1 MSLTHSLLSA
11 ALSLYFCEEIWGFV
25 SFPSMNSMGEASQH
39 SPQLIISV
47 QAQSSPVTD
56 PKRLF
61 TTSSFIMFLKYDLL
75 EAR

>member
-1 MSLTHSLLSA
+1 MSLMHSLLSA
-11 ALSLYFCEEIWGFV
+11 ALSLYFCKEIWGFV
-25 SFPSMNSMGEASQH
+25 SFPSMNSMGETSQH
-39 SPQLIISV
+39 SPHVIISV
-47 QAQSSPVTD
+47 QAQNNPLID

>member
-1 MSLTHSLLSA
+1 MSLMHSLLSA
-11 ALSLYFCEEIWGFV
+11 ALSLYFWKEIWGFV
-25 SFPSMNSMGEASQH
+25 SFPLTNSMGEASQH
-39 SPQLIISV
+39 SPRVIISV
-47 QAQSSPVTD
+47 QAQNNPSTD